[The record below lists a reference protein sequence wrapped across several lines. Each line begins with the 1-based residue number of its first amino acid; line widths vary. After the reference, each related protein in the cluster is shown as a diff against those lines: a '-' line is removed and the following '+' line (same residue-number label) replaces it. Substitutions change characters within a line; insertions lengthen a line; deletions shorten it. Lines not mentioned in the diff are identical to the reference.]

1 MGPLMLCGVVLE
13 ILISAALYKGC
24 QYHTRMLYRKS
35 YCRSFS
41 SVKYLL
47 YKCIIHSEMWEA
59 DKWNKEAAYQA
70 VTILYRGEVIYV
82 NDFIEF
88 NHDYLGSEPVVA
100 KVQQYWIDVSS
111 SKT

>member
-35 YCRSFS
+35 YYRSFS
-41 SVKYLL
+41 FDEIL

-59 DKWNKEAAYQA
+59 DKWNKEAIYQA
-70 VTILYRGEVIYV
+70 VTIQYKGEVIYV

-88 NHDYLGSEPVVA
+88 HNDYLGSEPVVA
-100 KVQQYWIDVSS
+100 KVQRYCIDVSS
-111 SKT
+111 SNT